1 MKTSKVFHDQ
11 LISSCVNDSLPIYL
25 VSLIHAPTQLS
36 DFIFFQAKCGGS
48 LEMWESSGWIKE
60 CDPYGWFMWYTRFY
74 LGRRTDDDER
84 QIGRWKALT
93 GDKVR
98 NLKPG

>member
-1 MKTSKVFHDQ
+1 
-11 LISSCVNDSLPIYL
+11 
-25 VSLIHAPTQLS
+25 
-36 DFIFFQAKCGGS
+36 
-48 LEMWESSGWIKE
+48 MWESSGWIKE

-98 NLKPG
+98 HLKPGQVGQERGLSANFMDRCKQDVFSTTRIMYGL

>member
-1 MKTSKVFHDQ
+1 
-11 LISSCVNDSLPIYL
+11 
-25 VSLIHAPTQLS
+25 
-36 DFIFFQAKCGGS
+36 
-48 LEMWESSGWIKE
+48 MWESSGWIKE

-98 NLKPG
+98 NLKPGELDKRDLSTNLIDIRYYVNK